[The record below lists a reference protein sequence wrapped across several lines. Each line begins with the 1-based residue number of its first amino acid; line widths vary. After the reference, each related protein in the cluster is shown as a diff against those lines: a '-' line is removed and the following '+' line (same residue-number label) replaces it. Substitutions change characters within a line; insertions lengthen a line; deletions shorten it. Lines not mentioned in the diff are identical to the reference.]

1 MHASGPGDRCAAQR
15 GRRADANSNTPRVRH
30 LCGKMSMVCWDT
42 EGIRR
47 GGSGMGVGRWV
58 LLLGEFVW
66 VPLVISL
73 LTGVVQVLAR

>member
-1 MHASGPGDRCAAQR
+1 
-15 GRRADANSNTPRVRH
+15 
-30 LCGKMSMVCWDT
+30 
-42 EGIRR
+42 
-47 GGSGMGVGRWV
+47 MGVGRWV